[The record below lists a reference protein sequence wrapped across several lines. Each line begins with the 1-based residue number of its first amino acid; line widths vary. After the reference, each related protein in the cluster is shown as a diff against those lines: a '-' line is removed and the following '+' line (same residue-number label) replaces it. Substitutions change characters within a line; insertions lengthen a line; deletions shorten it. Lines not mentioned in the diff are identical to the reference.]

1 LPSAISDLASSAPN
15 ESEEAQR
22 IFLGLGI
29 MAASLQGLLAALA
42 VMSLDERNAARYR
55 ATADNLDALAG
66 RPLDEA
72 RAAAATLED
81 APETATDAREKVL
94 AFAALVQSQI
104 SSEHREWIA
113 LRKVAPDLALDRLKR
128 LRLPPRA

>member
-1 LPSAISDLASSAPN
+1 MPQEN
-15 ESEEAQR
+15 EEAQR

-29 MAASLQGLLAALA
+29 IAASLQGLLAAFA
-42 VMSLDERNAARYR
+42 VISLDERNAARYR
-55 ATADNLDALAG
+55 TTAENLDALAG

-72 RAAAATLED
+72 RAAAASLKD
-81 APETATDAREKVL
+81 APEKAESAREQVL

-113 LRKVAPDLALDRLKR
+113 LRKVAPELALDRLKG
-128 LRLPPRA
+128 LRLPVRS